1 MKIRSDSSAVSKG
14 PNRDHALL
22 AAFLDATN
30 RIDRRAL
37 QRTAVLG
44 EASNAVNLEAVNLEA
59 LPPLEALPTPLEAN
73 PASLQAHPASTA
85 AKSPVAPYTF
95 RRANLVKAQA
105 AKPNGPDQLS

>member
-1 MKIRSDSSAVSKG
+1 MKIRGDSSAVSKG

-37 QRTAVLG
+37 QRTVVLS
-44 EASNAVNLEAVNLEA
+44 EAPNAVNLDAVNLEA

-85 AKSPVAPYTF
+85 AKSLVAPYTF
-95 RRANLVKAQA
+95 RRANLVKA
-105 AKPNGPDQLS
+105 

>member
-14 PNRDHALL
+14 PGRDHALL

-37 QRTAVLG
+37 QRTVVLSEAPNAVKL
-44 EASNAVNLEAVNLEA
+44 EAVNLEAVNLEA

-85 AKSPVAPYTF
+85 AKSLVAPYTF
-95 RRANLVKAQA
+95 RRANLVKT
-105 AKPNGPDQLS
+105 